1 LNSTKVLSQPKTL
14 LILVISLWLSIAIQA
29 QAIDVYESPLSKNA
43 ICISLDQNEVAYAKV
58 SKDNAQELAIEAS
71 KQLLYLAGVPESVT
85 GKVASVYVWVG
96 LTIKYRNAIYS
107 YSKSVPEG
115 NSLTLKFFDVDL
127 EAVKRIWN
135 VSSLGDNIIP
145 GGELEKALIKT
156 INTFSNA
163 VLR

>member
-1 LNSTKVLSQPKTL
+1 MTASKILNLPKIAFL
-14 LILVISLWLSIAIQA
+14 LTISFLFVIPYQAKAIE
-29 QAIDVYESPLSKNA
+29 VYESPLSKNA
-43 ICISLDQNEVAYAKV
+43 ICISLNQNEVEYAKV
-58 SKDNAQELAIEAS
+58 SKGNAQELAIEAS

-85 GKVASVYVWVG
+85 GKVASVYVWAG

-163 VLR
+163 VMR

>member
-1 LNSTKVLSQPKTL
+1 MTTFKILSLPKIAFL
-14 LILVISLWLSIAIQA
+14 LIISFWFVIPYRA
-29 QAIDVYESPLSKNA
+29 QAIEVYESPLSKNA

-96 LTIKYRNAIYS
+96 LTIKYTNAIYKH
-107 YSKSVPEG
+107 SKKVPDG
-115 NSLTLKFFDVDL
+115 HSLTLKFLDVDL
-127 EAVKRIWN
+127 DAVKRIWN